1 MPRGKRGSK
10 VFGIV
15 LIFIGVMWLL
25 KEMGYRDVLRGEFGM
40 WAMAIFGTLML
51 LNGYRQNRR
60 GLVFWGSFLTL
71 LGAVNIFQEFR
82 IIHPYLVEVWPLY
95 LGSIGV
101 AFLATIPLKPI
112 DYGSAIPGFIFIAS
126 GLYLFL
132 EINDYLPY
140 GLYYGERTF
149 PALFLILIGVLLVWK
164 NSRRKKE
171 DISSTDDGKEVSSK
185 KANI

>member
-15 LIFIGVMWLL
+15 LIFIGVMWLIR
-25 KEMGYRDVLRGEFGM
+25 EMGYRDVLRGELGM

-82 IIHPYLVEVWPLY
+82 IIHPYLVDVWPLY

-101 AFLATIPLKPI
+101 AFLTTIPLKPI
-112 DYGSAIPGFIFIAS
+112 DYASAIPGFIFIAA
-126 GLYLFL
+126 GLYLFM
-132 EINDYLPY
+132 EVNDYLPY
-140 GLYYGERTF
+140 GLFYGERTI
-149 PALFLILIGVLLVWK
+149 PALFLILMGVLLVWK